1 MAELTY
7 SAVGATRGVAP
18 EGFRAIDR
26 SALIGHGDER
36 FRSAVDRTMRWG
48 LQRGSGMRVFAAD
61 RAVREGDEA
70 RLRIPLW
77 PRAIPCRVVYVV
89 DEPDAAGF
97 AYGTLRGH
105 PESGEEAFLVERRP
119 DGSVWTRI
127 VAFSRPAGPLI
138 WLGYPIARLLQE
150 IYTRRYL
157 RALRG

>member
-7 SAVGATRGVAP
+7 SAVGATRGIAP
-18 EGFRAIDR
+18 KGFRAIDR
-26 SALIGHGDER
+26 SALIGHGDDC
-36 FRSAVDRTMRWG
+36 FRSAVEQTMRWG
-48 LQRGSGMRVFAAD
+48 LQRRSGMRVSAAD
-61 RAVREGDEA
+61 RAVRVGDEA
-70 RLRIPLW
+70 RLRIPFW
-77 PRAIPCRVVYVV
+77 PRPIPCRVVYVV
-89 DEPDAAGF
+89 DDPHAAGF

-138 WLGYPIARLLQE
+138 RLGYPIARLLQE

-157 RALRG
+157 RALAV